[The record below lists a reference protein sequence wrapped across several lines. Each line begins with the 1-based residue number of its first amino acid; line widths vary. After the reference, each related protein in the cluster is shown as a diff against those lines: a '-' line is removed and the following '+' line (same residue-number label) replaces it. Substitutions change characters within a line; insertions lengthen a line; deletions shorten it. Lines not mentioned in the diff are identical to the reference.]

1 MYCGFIALF
10 REAEGCQTQPPIVYS
25 VIVKLL
31 QNLQRNNLMF
41 FHLRDVLYFYVE
53 KNSLLRDSCY
63 LVAKFAWTSQGK
75 IQQVFVCAVNLG
87 ILKKNFFIISSW

>member
-1 MYCGFIALF
+1 MKITNRLSVIALFHIYCGFIALF

-31 QNLQRNNLMF
+31 QNLQRNNVLSF
-41 FHLRDVLYFYVE
+41 KGCFIFLRG

-63 LVAKFAWTSQGK
+63 LVAKFA
-75 IQQVFVCAVNLG
+75 
-87 ILKKNFFIISSW
+87 

>member
-53 KNSLLRDSCY
+53 KKKIPVGKEEGKLSLFPDDVMLY
-63 LVAKFAWTSQGK
+63 IETLMT
-75 IQQVFVCAVNLG
+75 
-87 ILKKNFFIISSW
+87 

>member
-1 MYCGFIALF
+1 MKITNRLSVIALFHMYCGFIALF

-63 LVAKFAWTSQGK
+63 LVAKFA
-75 IQQVFVCAVNLG
+75 
-87 ILKKNFFIISSW
+87 